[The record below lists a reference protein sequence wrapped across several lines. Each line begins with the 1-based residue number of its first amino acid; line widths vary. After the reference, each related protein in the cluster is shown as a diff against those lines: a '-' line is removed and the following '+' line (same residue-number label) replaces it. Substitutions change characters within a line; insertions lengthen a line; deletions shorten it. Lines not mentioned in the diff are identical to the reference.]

1 MSSSFVPQNSHA
13 KALYE
18 IESEET
24 APTNR
29 HRRGECDFKRGEYDL
44 GNNTVRTKMLFRI
57 K

>member
-29 HRRGECDFKRGEYDL
+29 HRRGECDLKEG
-44 GNNTVRTKMLFRI
+44 GV
-57 K
+57 